1 MLKMI
6 VMDRIHRN
14 WELNPRVKNGVFID
28 DLSEIIAKD
37 GYDKD
42 KPCTVFEIEGH
53 DLLELACGHHRFE
66 ANQKAGNTEIW
77 CEVRQGTLEDLIDT
91 MCEDNQQFDP
101 AGNPKL
107 GQLWTSTEK
116 REAGKLRLLLPKYFA
131 MSDREL
137 APIFGMDHHATIGR
151 WRRDVVSVAI
161 ATSENPYNIEEP
173 RLTELRELVA
183 KREEQN
189 KNRTG
194 PKPKADQPAAT
205 QPAATPHAN
214 GEHRAIEKANFELDR
229 ARENTRASAA
239 ELKTV
244 WGNAGFNIKYS
255 EFLEFVSK
263 AYDFELETLR
273 AICFTL
279 SVPGGFSTFN
289 GLSMSE
295 LGTWRSRLNS
305 LKGAIERNDAAFSEL
320 KDTEADAVSGVD
332 AAKKALATIFKDNL
346 GFGNSDFTDAGF
358 NKIVADYN
366 LDNVEQ
372 VKSIITEVEAE
383 AIDDAKEKHRAI
395 VREICGIQHD
405 YFNEVTSGESLPER
419 IFGIEDFKS
428 RLILRHNY
436 RDDIF
441 ASAFRGM
448 TYEDI
453 MSEVFS
459 LEQLH
464 KELGEHGGFK
474 RYLADWEQYFGKDPF
489 DCFCDTVAK
498 INQVWEKVNLP
509 ISFSDNFLPAAADE
523 VGFLPDAIQKLYEAG
538 NTRQPHPDY
547 KDYIAWDKV
556 FTKILNGLEEQADWV
571 KVLLDATPA
580 TEDDTTTLDDVVEQF
595 CEVLSSENSGIED
608 NDTLMEMLKKASV
621 HYSFDFTRFLY
632 ITNMFDIDDAKKA
645 VDYCN
650 GLAPPHIQ
658 SWKNT
663 LLSMIRDIENA
674 DNWAKGYI
682 TNEAETKLVEELS
695 EQVYAEMPNWKKRHS
710 EQGVDYASKKVLIF
724 SVDKVGYDGAGDVA
738 KFKAL
743 LEYLKTDNIDLV
755 SEVRT
760 YQNNVGLLQDR
771 WHEVRNAMFDA
782 FTASPLSNIEGTQD
796 YQNAKDAFVS
806 KIESR
811 NPGMDVFSHPRFKG
825 FRGDPAQVKAIKRE
839 IEIYERITADIES
852 ETDWVVNVLSPFSGE
867 PQRDIV
873 LKADDPKDV
882 KVKFCISIPKAGGFS
897 HEVLWETYFEMPRD
911 YDIERRDKAC
921 RRGFELMKELL
932 GVK

>member
-14 WELNPRVKNGVFID
+14 WELNPRVKNDVFID

-305 LKGAIERNDAAFSEL
+305 LKGAIERKDPAFAELREKRPEDELELAREAYIDAHTDMWHALGKSKYEEYVYKDDFISAACKPFNSSAFPDAFNLHNVDQLEKWRNRIESVILAVKE
-320 KDTEADAVSGVD
+320 EADDGWFMKLVSKSKQAILDTVGEYHQAQNRIYDVWSNDDIIRDRFETVEDFQAALIKERELWTGIFNRVD
-332 AAKKALATIFKDNL
+332 PENLDHELSLLRRHITKLDALA
-346 GFGNSDFTDAGF
+346 
-358 NKIVADYN
+358 
-366 LDNVEQ
+366 
-372 VKSIITEVEAE
+372 
-383 AIDDAKEKHRAI
+383 DDLE
-395 VREICGIQHD
+395 
-405 YFNEVTSGESLPER
+405 NE
-419 IFGIEDFKS
+419 
-428 RLILRHNY
+428 
-436 RDDIF
+436 
-441 ASAFRGM
+441 
-448 TYEDI
+448 
-453 MSEVFS
+453 
-459 LEQLH
+459 
-464 KELGEHGGFK
+464 
-474 RYLADWEQYFGKDPF
+474 
-489 DCFCDTVAK
+489 
-498 INQVWEKVNLP
+498 
-509 ISFSDNFLPAAADE
+509 
-523 VGFLPDAIQKLYEAG
+523 
-538 NTRQPHPDY
+538 
-547 KDYIAWDKV
+547 
-556 FTKILNGLEEQADWV
+556 ADWV
-571 KVLLDATPA
+571 LKAFYSLEEASAYFTRAHNDLQAAYQASELPENGVSCQDFLDA
-580 TEDDTTTLDDVVEQF
+580 
-595 CEVLSSENSGIED
+595 
-608 NDTLMEMLKKASV
+608 ASNGFHINRPWRV
-621 HYSFDFTRFLY
+621 ANVPPTDERFKDWTIFNFT
-632 ITNMFDIDDAKKA
+632 
-645 VDYCN
+645 
-650 GLAPPHIQ
+650 
-658 SWKNT
+658 S
-663 LLSMIRDIENA
+663 
-674 DNWAKGYI
+674 WAKDI
-682 TNEAETKLVEELS
+682 NELIKVFEDKPQWFMDLIPAETDSDEAAAETEHPRV
-695 EQVYAEMPNWKKRHS
+695 QVGTLQKK
-710 EQGVDYASKKVLIF
+710 
-724 SVDKVGYDGAGDVA
+724 
-738 KFKAL
+738 
-743 LEYLKTDNIDLV
+743 
-755 SEVRT
+755 
-760 YQNNVGLLQDR
+760 
-771 WHEVRNAMFDA
+771 WHEVRDAMFAA
-782 FTASPLSNIEGTQD
+782 FKASPLSGIEGTQD
-796 YQNAKDAFVS
+796 HTNALAAFIS

-811 NPGMDVFSHPRFKG
+811 NPGMDVYSSPTG
-825 FRGDPAQVKAIKRE
+825 RGVRGNPGQVNGLKRE
-839 IEIYERITADIES
+839 TAIYEQITADIES
-852 ETDWVVNVLSPFSGE
+852 EAEWVLNVLTPFSEQPFPG
-867 PQRDIV
+867 RV
-873 LKADDPKDV
+873 FKCDDPNDT
-882 KVKFCISIPKAGGFS
+882 KVRFCISIPKGGGFS

-911 YDIERRDKAC
+911 YDDIERRDKAC